1 MNFREKLDA
10 SAQEKIQENW
20 PKVQQV
26 FQEKIGPAAL
36 AVAKNDD
43 QMGSVFKL
51 AHEALPFPIRM
62 FVKEDAF
69 IQFCFSHRDNL
80 LPKGEATSPGV

>member
-10 SAQEKIQENW
+10 SAQEKTQENW